1 MLIVLRVP
9 NRPKP
14 WTPSPAGIMSRSL
27 FARIANARSLAA
39 IAMKPMLTKGR
50 AWRLGRTRL
59 WIGPKRK
66 NESPRASDA
75 KLRHRLLAMVRV
87 QHRASSIR
95 LKNPRILRGC
105 CSASRR
111 VIAGL
116 DPAIHDE
123 SQQRNQ
129 YCLCMAHLIMDAR
142 VKPAHDAECVVPPLS
157 SSWPGL
163 VRPSMSLILPSPKD
177 VDARHKAGHDDG
189 EATRFNAMAGSSRL
203 STSLAKESRGCLA

>member
-1 MLIVLRVP
+1 MRRPTRTLTDAHGWSCVRRGRHHLTSRRKAKRYSKHSAACAHVDCLA
-9 NRPKP
+9 RAECPKP

-95 LKNPRILRGC
+95 LKNPRMTQ
-105 CSASRR
+105 R
-111 VIAGL
+111 VL
-116 DPAIHDE
+116 
-123 SQQRNQ
+123 Q
-129 YCLCMAHLIMDAR
+129 
-142 VKPAHDAECVVPPLS
+142 
-157 SSWPGL
+157 
-163 VRPSMSLILPSPKD
+163 
-177 VDARHKAGHDDG
+177 
-189 EATRFNAMAGSSRL
+189 RL
-203 STSLAKESRGCLA
+203 STESLPGLTRQSMMNRNSEISTVCAWRISSWMRGSSPRMTLSVWYHLSVRHGRAWSGHPCL